1 MELSEILQVLA
12 GSGANILTIHQS
24 IPLNG
29 IAGLSVSMQISEM
42 SEGAGIISSLEKT
55 AGVRKVRITGRA

>member
-1 MELSEILQVLA
+1 MLSEILQVLA